1 MASVVAPTFPGTMN
15 DKDLIFDALMDVLIA
30 DDIYFGEGAYVD
42 EGEVESL
49 YGTQTLVQEQLS
61 TVLARLGEL
70 AEKPGKT
77 DSKITKLKT
86 RNYTIPGKRTSTVE
100 LTIAGISNTQKNYF
114 ESSAFM
120 RFGMGEYIPYGTAN
134 DLFMMCITVLEDHKD
149 TIIVVDEIDY
159 AFRHPQLLGAI
170 RDIVDVTT
178 AIVILVGMQNAKDKL
193 NQINEYYFDRC
204 NFFYEFQDLP
214 KRDIAQLCSEILEIK
229 FHPDIVDYVHFHS
242 CGNVRKAMK
251 LIRSVEE
258 IGRYKNL
265 EVVSQADLDD

>member
-1 MASVVAPTFPGTMN
+1 MAVQLRQSDQGSILMASVVAPTFPGTMN

-100 LTIAGISNTQKNYF
+100 LTIAGISNTQKNYL

-120 RFGMGEYIPYGTAN
+120 GKE
-134 DLFMMCITVLEDHKD
+134 L
-149 TIIVVDEIDY
+149 TI
-159 AFRHPQLLGAI
+159 
-170 RDIVDVTT
+170 
-178 AIVILVGMQNAKDKL
+178 AIVSKGL
-193 NQINEYYFDRC
+193 DRVVIF
-204 NFFYEFQDLP
+204 NGL
-214 KRDIAQLCSEILEIK
+214 RWT
-229 FHPDIVDYVHFHS
+229 VDWSGEADGLFTV
-242 CGNVRKAMK
+242 
-251 LIRSVEE
+251 
-258 IGRYKNL
+258 
-265 EVVSQADLDD
+265 VVSTEYAGSTSGKFYVFKDIPALT